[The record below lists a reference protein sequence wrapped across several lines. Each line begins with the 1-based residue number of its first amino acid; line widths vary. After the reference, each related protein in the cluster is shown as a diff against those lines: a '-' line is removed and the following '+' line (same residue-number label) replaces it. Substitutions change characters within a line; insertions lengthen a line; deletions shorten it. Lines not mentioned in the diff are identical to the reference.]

1 MKEEAWWSKT
11 IRYRSASIG
20 LFYYAKVREGKYR
33 GGGII
38 GWNIEKDGR
47 GRRTTT
53 VSRRSCATA
62 HRHGPLRLD
71 HSVDYLALWCGEYTM
86 PIWRGGLVHS
96 EGGGSHGNAGTRECR
111 LQRQPS
117 PSSLPPFL
125 ATPARWGHPSPAR
138 QPSFRRQP
146 PLDRRAKATPK
157 LGPVTD
163 PYVLLPSL
171 PPPSPP
177 PRAPYVYYTLC
188 ALRPPVD
195 RAFLSFLPSLPARV
209 RVRVLLSVAATSI
222 HVARTRNKLASV
234 RDAETVRVT
243 VYRQPPGMPPRSIW
257 WTDAP
262 TPSTGRPTRFTKF
275 PPTTSSPNFFS
286 FQCLYPSLSLSFSKC
301 VWRLSSNENQFSIL
315 RGIGDF
321 SSDFN

>member
-1 MKEEAWWSKT
+1 M
-11 IRYRSASIG
+11 SAPTPAESLI
-20 LFYYAKVREGKYR
+20 
-33 GGGII
+33 
-38 GWNIEKDGR
+38 
-47 GRRTTT
+47 
-53 VSRRSCATA
+53 
-62 HRHGPLRLD
+62 
-71 HSVDYLALWCGEYTM
+71 
-86 PIWRGGLVHS
+86 
-96 EGGGSHGNAGTRECR
+96 
-111 LQRQPS
+111 S
-117 PSSLPPFL
+117 PSFP
-125 ATPARWGHPSPAR
+125 GHPRSLGPPLACPPTLS
-138 QPSFRRQP
+138 PSFRRQP

-209 RVRVLLSVAATSI
+209 RVRVLLSVAATLI
-222 HVARTRNKLASV
+222 HVHVTSWRVCETLRLCEWLCIGSHQGCL
-234 RDAETVRVT
+234 RDQYGGQTHRH
-243 VYRQPPGMPPRSIW
+243 PPREGQLDLLNSLL
-257 WTDAP
+257 
-262 TPSTGRPTRFTKF
+262 RPPPLTSF
-275 PPTTSSPNFFS
+275 PWI
-286 FQCLYPSLSLSFSKC
+286 SLSFSLSPFQS

>member
-195 RAFLSFLPSLPARV
+195 RAFLSFFLPFLHVCVYVSSSPWPPHRFTLHVHVTSWRV
-209 RVRVLLSVAATSI
+209 CETLRLCEWLCIGS
-222 HVARTRNKLASV
+222 HQGCL
-234 RDAETVRVT
+234 RDQYGGQTHRH
-243 VYRQPPGMPPRSIW
+243 PPREGQLDLLNSLL
-257 WTDAP
+257 
-262 TPSTGRPTRFTKF
+262 RPPPLTSF
-275 PPTTSSPNFFS
+275 PWI
-286 FQCLYPSLSLSFSKC
+286 SLSFSLSPFQS